1 MNNLNLNTIP
11 NNFNCHCPD
20 TDINKNNLTKK
31 GCLEFD
37 LPVIED
43 KIVVGNKKFDD
54 IRSAVKYLVKQCYEY
69 SYNIQIK
76 NIAPT
81 PTKIHVVTT
90 FDYQEPR
97 RETITRTIHRKHD
110 LFGKNIYMVDSFAFY
125 QLEDAVK
132 YIVDREYGKYADLI
146 IQNIEYLGSFKYGD
160 VEVTVSFTDIPDMDK
175 DM

>member
-1 MNNLNLNTIP
+1 MNDLNLNPIP
-11 NNFNCHCPD
+11 NNFNCHCVD
-20 TDINKNNLTKK
+20 TDINKNDLTKK

-54 IRSAVKYLVKQCYEY
+54 IRSAVKYLVKQSNEY

-97 RETITRTIHRKHD
+97 RETITRIIDQKQDFFRK
-110 LFGKNIYMVDSFAFY
+110 NVYMVDNSAFY

-132 YIVDREYGKYADLI
+132 YIVGREYGKYMDLV
-146 IQNIEYLGSFKYGD
+146 IERVRYWNQE
-160 VEVTVSFTDIPDMDK
+160 VEVELKFIDIPDIDE
-175 DM
+175 DMEES

>member
-1 MNNLNLNTIP
+1 MNDLNLNPIP
-11 NNFNCHCPD
+11 NNSNLPN

-54 IRSAVKYLVKQCYEY
+54 IRFAVKYLVKQSNEY
-69 SYNIQIK
+69 AYNIQIK

-90 FDYQEPR
+90 FDYEEPR
-97 RETITRTIHRKHD
+97 RVTITIIIARESNSYSNLYI
-110 LFGKNIYMVDSFAFY
+110 VDRRRFD

-132 YIVDREYGKYADLI
+132 YIVDREYGKYADLVI
-146 IQNIEYLGSFKYGD
+146 DDVKILGNRD
-160 VEVTVSFTDIPDMDK
+160 VKVTVRFIDIPDINQ

>member
-20 TDINKNNLTKK
+20 TDINKNNLTKT

-81 PTKIHVVTT
+81 HTKIHVITT

-97 RETITRTIHRKHD
+97 PVTIRETITKGWSYYQVDHR
-110 LFGKNIYMVDSFAFY
+110 SFE
-125 QLEDAVK
+125 QLENAVK
-132 YIVDREYGKYADLI
+132 YIVSRKYGKHTALV
-146 IQNIEYLGSFKYGD
+146 IEHIERLKEGNVS
-160 VEVTVSFTDIPDMDK
+160 VTVRFIDIPDIDK
-175 DM
+175 DI